1 MRLARA
7 TRRGVGRRGAARAG
21 ASRVRGQ
28 RRTRP
33 PAMGTESGWER
44 VVVVAMETEV
54 EARAYRGGV
63 ELGGTPP
70 GCGEERDQARVGSG

>member
-1 MRLARA
+1 MARA
-7 TRRGVGRRGAARAG
+7 TRRGVDRRGAVRVG

-33 PAMGTESGWER
+33 PAMGTESGWKR

-54 EARAYRGGV
+54 EGLGLIAAEV

-70 GCGEERDQARVGSG
+70 GCGEERDQARVGSS